1 MPNLLVAELKERRI
15 ITNETL
21 EFVLQRPSG
30 FEFQAGQNVNLKLTE
45 LPFEDAR
52 QGQRSLTIASSP
64 HESDLVFATRLTGSG
79 FKKTVLNGP
88 MQEIEINGPR
98 GKMLHDTSKPAV
110 FIAGGIGVTPFK
122 SMILEAFQAQ
132 EFAPITFFYSNKS
145 LTDAAYHEL
154 FVELSEKNKE
164 LFDYVPTLTRPDS
177 DPEWQG
183 ERGRISAPL
192 IQKYVDDFNAVT
204 FYVCGPPKM
213 VDAVVEILKNESV
226 TEENILSESFWGY
239 K

>member
-1 MPNLLVAELKERRI
+1 M
-15 ITNETL
+15 
-21 EFVLQRPSG
+21 
-30 FEFQAGQNVNLKLTE
+30 
-45 LPFEDAR
+45 
-52 QGQRSLTIASSP
+52 
-64 HESDLVFATRLTGSG
+64 
-79 FKKTVLNGP
+79 
-88 MQEIEINGPR
+88 
-98 GKMLHDTSKPAV
+98 
-110 FIAGGIGVTPFK
+110 
-122 SMILEAFQAQ
+122 
-132 EFAPITFFYSNKS
+132 
-145 LTDAAYHEL
+145 TDAAYHEL

-183 ERGRISAPL
+183 ERGRIGAPL